1 MVSLSFQTMS
11 AEVRRQQQLTQSIAD
26 DQAMVSS
33 GMKITRSSQDPQA
46 WVQISELGRA
56 QAQNGAWTD
65 NIAYGQS
72 RAGKADDSLQQ
83 INTLFGRAR
92 ELIVTASNSTL
103 DVSGKTAITAELE
116 SIRASISDLLTQT
129 DYNGVPVFD
138 DTISTRIPV
147 TQGLQLD
154 VVGTRQSVSTGID
167 VNGTPRTLDDILIE
181 AINATTTALPAD
193 LSNSLKSLDAG
204 LNHVIQQ
211 QSVQGIRGD
220 RLTAVKDQVG
230 NAALDLTDRRSAL
243 EETDLTEVIARIQA
257 KLLSLEAAQASFAR
271 INRQTLFDLI
281 N

>member
-1 MVSLSFQTMS
+1 MVSLSFQTMN
-11 AEVRRQQQLTQSIAD
+11 AEVRRQQQLTRSIAD

-33 GMKITRSSQDPQA
+33 GKRITTSSQDPQV

-72 RAGKADDSLQQ
+72 RAGKAEDNLQQ

-92 ELIVTASNSTL
+92 ELIITASNSTL
-103 DVSGKTAITAELE
+103 DVSGKAAVTAELE

-138 DTISTRIPV
+138 DTISTKIPV
-147 TQGLQLD
+147 SQGLQLD
-154 VVGTRQSVSTGID
+154 AVGTRQSISTGID
-167 VNGTPRTLDDILIE
+167 VNGTPRTLDDILLE
-181 AINATTTALPAD
+181 AINATTTGLQTD
-193 LSNSLKSLDAG
+193 LGNSLQSLDLG

-220 RLTAVKDQVG
+220 RLAAVEDLIG
-230 NAALDLTDRRSAL
+230 NAALDLSDRRSSL
-243 EETDLTEVIARIQA
+243 EDTDLTEVLARVQA
-257 KLLSLEAAQASFAR
+257 SLLSLEAAQASFAR

-281 N
+281 S

>member
-33 GMKITRSSQDPQA
+33 GKKITVSSQDPQV

-56 QAQNGAWTD
+56 QAQNSAWTD
-65 NIAYGQS
+65 NISYGQA
-72 RAGKADDSLQQ
+72 RAGKAEDNLQQ

-103 DVSGKTAITAELE
+103 DVSGKAAITAELE

-129 DYNGVPVFD
+129 DYNGVPIFD
-138 DTISTRIPV
+138 DTISTKIPV
-147 TQGLQLD
+147 SQGLQLD
-154 VVGTRQSVSTGID
+154 VVGTRQSVSTGVD
-167 VNGTPRTLDDILIE
+167 VNGTPRTLDDILAE
-181 AINATTTALPAD
+181 AINATTTGLSTD
-193 LSNSLKSLDAG
+193 LGNSLKSLDAG

-220 RLTAVKDQVG
+220 RLDAVQEQIG

-243 EETDLTEVIARIQA
+243 EDTNLTEVIARVQA

-271 INRQTLFDLI
+271 INRQSLFDLI
-281 N
+281 S

>member
-1 MVSLSFQTMS
+1 MVSLTFQTMN
-11 AEVRRQQQLTQSIAD
+11 AEVRRQQQLSRSIAD
-26 DQAMVSS
+26 DQGMVSS
-33 GMKITRSSQDPQA
+33 GKKITTSSQDPQV

-56 QAQNGAWTD
+56 QSQNAAWSD

-72 RAGKADDSLQQ
+72 RAGKAEDSLQQ

-103 DVSGKTAITAELE
+103 DVSGKAAITAELQA
-116 SIRASISDLLTQT
+116 IRASISDLLTQT

-138 DTISTRIPV
+138 DTISTKIPV
-147 TQGLQLD
+147 SQGLQLD
-154 VVGTRQSVSTGID
+154 AVGTRQSISTNID
-167 VNGTPRTLDDILIE
+167 VSGTPRTLDDIVLE
-181 AINATTTALPAD
+181 AINATTSGLQVD
-193 LSNSLKSLDAG
+193 LGNSLKSLDAG

-220 RLTAVKDQVG
+220 RLTAVEDLVG
-230 NAALDLTDRRSAL
+230 GASPDLTDRRSSL
-243 EETDLTEVIARIQA
+243 EDTDLTEVFARIQS

-281 N
+281 S